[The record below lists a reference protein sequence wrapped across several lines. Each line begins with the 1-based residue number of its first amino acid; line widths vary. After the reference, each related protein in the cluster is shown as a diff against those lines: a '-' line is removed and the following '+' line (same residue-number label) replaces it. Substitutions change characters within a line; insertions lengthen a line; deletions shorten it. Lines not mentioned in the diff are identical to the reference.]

1 MTAGWVDVVAG
12 ILWRDGKVLV
22 AERKTKE
29 SREVP
34 LWEFPGGKQEPGE
47 SLPESLARELREE
60 LGVEI
65 ESIEFL
71 TTVKHRYPH
80 IAIRLHCFQAGLK
93 ITSNSPVGLEGQA
106 VQWVNPEMLSQLTLT
121 QADLKII
128 HLICDPE
135 NLKRRRAASG

>member
-29 SREVP
+29 FREVP

-47 SLPESLARELREE
+47 SLPDSLTRELWEE

-80 IAIRLHCFQAGLK
+80 IAIRLHCFQASLTDK
-93 ITSNSPVGLEGQA
+93 SALPIGLEGQA
-106 VQWVNPEMLSQLTLT
+106 IQWVEPETLYQLTMT

-135 NLKRRRAASG
+135 NLKRRQAASE

>member
-29 SREVP
+29 FREVP

-47 SLPESLARELREE
+47 SLPDSLTRELWEE

-106 VQWVNPEMLSQLTLT
+106 IQWVEPETLYQLTMT

-135 NLKRRRAASG
+135 NQKRRQAASE

>member
-1 MTAGWVDVVAG
+1 MVAG

-29 SREVP
+29 SREVT

-47 SLPESLARELREE
+47 SLSDSLDRELREE

-80 IAIRLHCFQAGLK
+80 IAIRLHCFQAVL
-93 ITSNSPVGLEGQA
+93 TDNSSYPAGLEGQA
-106 VQWVNPEMLSQLTLT
+106 VQWVDPLRLFELSMT

-135 NLKRRRAASG
+135 NLKRYQGTVE

>member
-1 MTAGWVDVVAG
+1 MTAKWVNVVAG
-12 ILWRDGKVLV
+12 ILWRDGKILV

-29 SREVP
+29 PREFL

-47 SLPESLARELREE
+47 SLPDSLARELREE

-80 IAIRLHCFQAGLK
+80 IAIRLHCFQAVLK
-93 ITSNSPVGLEGQA
+93 ISSSSPLGLEGQA
-106 VQWVNPEMLSQLTLT
+106 VQWVKPEMLSQLKMT

-128 HLICDPE
+128 PLICDPE
-135 NLKRRRAASG
+135 NLKRRQAASG